1 MHSVPIKET
10 QCSIVKRGKE
20 EVPVDEAVITWSIRT
35 HQLAPLNNNEKR
47 DGAWCIIIVPPTI
60 VLCWLEWLVGW
71 WVLAGLIWSS
81 SEEMGVRLY
90 LDFKGCI
97 FDRKIFLWSVL
108 FYLPKKVWIYTH
120 GIRDAWGRGRYTYT
134 NTPLLAPSHTICTC
148 NYKSDD
154 SFWQLI
160 FETCLSS
167 LFCCS
172 SIAL

>member
-1 MHSVPIKET
+1 MHYSGEEED
-10 QCSIVKRGKE
+10 SIVGRSS
-20 EVPVDEAVITWSIRT
+20 DRQSCHHLINSHTSDSS
-35 HQLAPLNNNEKR
+35 PLNNNEKR
-47 DGAWCIIIVPPTI
+47 DGAWRCIIIVPPTI

-90 LDFKGCI
+90 SEFKGCI

-108 FYLPKKVWIYTH
+108 FYFPKKVWIYTH